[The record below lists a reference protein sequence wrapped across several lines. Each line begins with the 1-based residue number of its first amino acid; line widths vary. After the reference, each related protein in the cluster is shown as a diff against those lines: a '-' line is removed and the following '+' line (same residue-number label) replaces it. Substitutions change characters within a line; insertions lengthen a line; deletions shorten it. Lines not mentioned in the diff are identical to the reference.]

1 MAMWITCVK
10 QRIACVCRGER
21 LGTVVPGH
29 VYNSVFTW
37 EIAIRVLCIKEKAVI
52 VHTPHRDG

>member
-1 MAMWITCVK
+1 MTMWITCAK

-21 LGTVVPGH
+21 LGIVLPGGAQ
-29 VYNSVFTW
+29 NGVFTW
-37 EIAIRVLCIKEKAVI
+37 EITIQSLCIKEKAVI